1 MNDSLFIYLAN
12 PQVNIRLGQV
22 TTNSGDLAADIDFRR
37 GLIRGTGDSA
47 ASALELM
54 SPDRPGQKMRFLGDI
69 VDPDKAAGPDE
80 MPPTFAEGDLVWFD
94 QGTSPGTRGHRAV
107 AFKCRVKDVF
117 HVGFASYEFT
127 ILPLIGAS
135 SRPLRCTTEQL
146 KYAGAGVSCLDEVS
160 ARGVSSFRKCVHEEG
175 SK

>member
-1 MNDSLFIYLAN
+1 M
-12 PQVNIRLGQV
+12 
-22 TTNSGDLAADIDFRR
+22 TTNTASADNRR
-37 GLIRGTGDSA
+37 GLMSAPGDSA

-54 SPDRPGQKMRFLGDI
+54 SPDRSGQKMRFLGDI
-69 VDPDKAAGPDE
+69 VDPDEAADPAE

-127 ILPLIGAS
+127 VLPLIRVCVKFRVTFQDAS
-135 SRPLRCTTEQL
+135 PFLTEKHKSEPFSEIIRIRIRISCFSKL
-146 KYAGAGVSCLDEVS
+146 KSDW
-160 ARGVSSFRKCVHEEG
+160 
-175 SK
+175 